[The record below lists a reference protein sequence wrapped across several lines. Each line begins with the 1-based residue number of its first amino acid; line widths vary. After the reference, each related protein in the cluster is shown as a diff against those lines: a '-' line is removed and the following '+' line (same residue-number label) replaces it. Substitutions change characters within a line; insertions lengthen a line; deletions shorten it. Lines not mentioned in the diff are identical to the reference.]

1 MGPPAGEEELPV
13 SECTG
18 DREGVFALP
27 LARAAADQHE
37 RQRPAEPRERLG
49 VRSEQ
54 ERQPLDRRE
63 AADVEQDRLRLLNR
77 PQVAVLVGDAAGN
90 AALVPAERLL
100 DQPPA
105 PVGEPLDLAERPTP
119 EEVELDTARELDHR
133 SARECEE
140 ARDLG
145 ARTWRDDQPLA
156 GACPPAHALMP
167 AL

>member
-1 MGPPAGEEELPV
+1 MGPPAGEEDVPV

-27 LARAAADQHE
+27 LTGAAPDQHE

-63 AADVEQDRLRLLNR
+63 AADVEQDLLRLLEW
-77 PQVAVLVGDAAGN
+77 PQVVAAVGDAAGH

-100 DQPPA
+100 DQPAA
-105 PVGEPLDLAERPTP
+105 PVGEPLPPVERPPP
-119 EEVELDTARELDHR
+119 EQVELDTARKLDHG
-133 SARECEE
+133 SAREGEE
-140 ARDLG
+140 ACDLG
-145 ARTWRDDQPLA
+145 ARA
-156 GACPPAHALMP
+156 
-167 AL
+167 